1 MVKKYTLFNNIRV
14 GEIIADSFN
23 LEKQITDIKASG
35 DITDVFTGGEFE
47 QASGA
52 VAGRNAAAGGND
64 NKFFLDNA
72 AKKLYLSDGAAW
84 SDVSG
89 DKYKSATH
97 YFYFNGG
104 ADLDELWKVVFDANG
119 DISANTL
126 ANIKETGALVNN
138 TGGHANNSVTDI
150 ITDGATNGLG
160 TLANSDKIYNENGTL
175 IGTLTGAGIN
185 VNNKLTIAAN
195 NAVALADDEKIYQGI
210 VIAGVLLNIITGH
223 AIELKNTADAAK
235 DFDAV
240 TVHSTTALTN
250 GQHFGIR
257 KDVSTLND
265 LHIYKFNKDD
275 AKYEATKLEAGTL
288 VQIKKQDNSQS
299 EQISIIIDTE
309 TTTLKFNDVAI
320 GTAPNNVDNLFNKTT
335 AYTA

>member
-1 MVKKYTLFNNIRV
+1 MPNYTLFNNIKV
-14 GEIIADSFN
+14 GNIIANSFN
-23 LEKQITDIKASG
+23 LEKQITDIKASQ

-52 VAGRNAAAGGND
+52 VASRNAAAAGND

-104 ADLDELWKVVFDANG
+104 TDLDELWKVVFDANG

-138 TGGHANNSVTDI
+138 PGGHADGSVTDI
-150 ITDGATNGLG
+150 ITDGATNGHG
-160 TLANSDKIYNENGTL
+160 TLANSDKIYNENGKL
-175 IGTLTGAGIN
+175 IGTLTGAGID
-185 VNNKLTIAAN
+185 VNNKLTIGAN
-195 NAVALADDEKIYQGI
+195 NDVALADDEKIYQGV

-223 AIELKNTADAAK
+223 AIELKNTDDDAK

-240 TVHSTTALTN
+240 IVHSITALTN
-250 GQHFGIR
+250 GQHFGVR
-257 KDVSTLND
+257 KTFAGLTDV
-265 LHIYKFNKDD
+265 HIYKFNSDD

-288 VQIKKQDNSQS
+288 VQIKKQNNSQS
-299 EQISIIIDTE
+299 EQISIIKDTE
-309 TTTLKFNDVAI
+309 TTTLKFNGVNAN
-320 GTAPNNVDNLFNKTT
+320 TTPNNVDNLFDKTT
-335 AYTA
+335 TYTN